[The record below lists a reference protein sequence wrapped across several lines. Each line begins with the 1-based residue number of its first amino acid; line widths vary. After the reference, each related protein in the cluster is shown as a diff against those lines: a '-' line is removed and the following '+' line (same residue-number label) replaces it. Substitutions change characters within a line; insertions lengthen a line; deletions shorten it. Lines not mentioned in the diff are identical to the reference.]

1 METSKIKTAR
11 DSRGWSQAELA
22 DRVGVRSNT
31 IARIERGEQ
40 TPRVP
45 LAIKLATEF
54 GTSVEEMFGDAVDTS
69 DAADEGA
76 DTAAE
81 GT

>member
-69 DAADEGA
+69 DATDEDTTPAEGA
-76 DTAAE
+76 
-81 GT
+81 